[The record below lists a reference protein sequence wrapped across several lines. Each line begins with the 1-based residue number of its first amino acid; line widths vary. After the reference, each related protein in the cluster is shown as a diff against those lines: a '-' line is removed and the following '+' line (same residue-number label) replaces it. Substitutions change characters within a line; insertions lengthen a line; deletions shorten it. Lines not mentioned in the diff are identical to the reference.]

1 MAAGIEDEPALSG
14 MPHAGSAGGD
24 AIGDEPALSESP
36 EAVCDKTRRDVVV
49 REMWADETH
58 AIGVAHFLW
67 LCVASGAFAV
77 ICALAKGVL
86 GLGVLAVCV
95 GAPVIEE
102 MAKVVLPM
110 MWLEKAPWRFR
121 SAGTIVLACLASALV
136 FATIENLLYFHVYI
150 PEDKCDS
157 GIIWFRLIVCLYF
170 HVYIPED
177 KCDSG
182 IIWFRLIVCTSVHV
196 ICTITSAF
204 GLARAWREARDG
216 AKGFSSATA
225 MPYLVV
231 AMIVH
236 GIYNVVASLVSF
248 LR

>member
-14 MPHAGSAGGD
+14 TPQAGSAGGD

-36 EAVCDKTRRDVVV
+36 EAVCDKARRDVVV
-49 REMWADETH
+49 REMWANETH
-58 AIGVAHFLW
+58 AIGVAYFFW

-86 GLGVLAVCV
+86 GLGILAVCV

-150 PEDKCDS
+150 PED
-157 GIIWFRLIVCLYF
+157 R
-170 HVYIPED
+170 
-177 KCDSG
+177 CDSG

-196 ICTITSAF
+196 ICTMISAF
-204 GLARAWREARDG
+204 GLTCAWREARDG
-216 AKGFSSATA
+216 ACGFCSAAAT
-225 MPYLVV
+225 PYLVV
-231 AMIVH
+231 AMVMH
-236 GIYNVVASLVSF
+236 GVYNVFALFVF
-248 LR
+248 LWQ

>member
-1 MAAGIEDEPALSG
+1 MAAGIEDEPALWG
-14 MPHAGSAGGD
+14 TPHAGAAGED
-24 AIGDEPALSESP
+24 PIGDEPALSELP
-36 EAVCDKTRRDVVV
+36 EAVSDKSRRDVVV

-86 GLGVLAVCV
+86 GLGILAVCV

-121 SAGTIVLACLASALV
+121 SAWTIVLACLASALV

-150 PEDKCDS
+150 PEDKC
-157 GIIWFRLIVCLYF
+157 
-170 HVYIPED
+170 E
-177 KCDSG
+177 SG

-216 AKGFSSATA
+216 ACGFYSSAVT
-225 MPYLVV
+225 PYLVV
-231 AMIVH
+231 AMVMH
-236 GIYNVVASLVSF
+236 GVYNVFASLVF
-248 LR
+248 LWR

>member
-77 ICALAKGVL
+77 ICALTKGVL
-86 GLGVLAVCV
+86 GLGILAVCV

-121 SAGTIVLACLASALV
+121 SAGTIVLACMASALV

-157 GIIWFRLIVCLYF
+157 GIIWFRLIVC
-170 HVYIPED
+170 
-177 KCDSG
+177 
-182 IIWFRLIVCTSVHV
+182 TSVHV
-196 ICTITSAF
+196 ICTMTSAF
-204 GLARAWREARDG
+204 GLARAWRETRDG
-216 AKGFSSATA
+216 ARGFSSATA

>member
-1 MAAGIEDEPALSG
+1 M
-14 MPHAGSAGGD
+14 
-24 AIGDEPALSESP
+24 
-36 EAVCDKTRRDVVV
+36 
-49 REMWADETH
+49 
-58 AIGVAHFLW
+58 
-67 LCVASGAFAV
+67 
-77 ICALAKGVL
+77 L
-86 GLGVLAVCV
+86 GLGILAVCV

-157 GIIWFRLIVCLYF
+157 GIIWFRLIVC
-170 HVYIPED
+170 
-177 KCDSG
+177 
-182 IIWFRLIVCTSVHV
+182 TSVHV

-216 AKGFSSATA
+216 ACGFYSSAVT
-225 MPYLVV
+225 PYLVV
-231 AMIVH
+231 AMVMH
-236 GIYNVVASLVSF
+236 GVYNVFASLVF
-248 LR
+248 LWR

>member
-14 MPHAGSAGGD
+14 TPHAWSAGDD

-86 GLGVLAVCV
+86 GLGILAVCV
-95 GAPVIEE
+95 GAPVVEE
-102 MAKVVLPM
+102 MTKVVLPM

-121 SAGTIVLACLASALV
+121 SAGTIALACLASALV
-136 FATIENLLYFHVYI
+136 FATIENLLYFNVYI
-150 PEDKCDS
+150 PEEKYSD
-157 GIIWFRLIVCLYF
+157 
-170 HVYIPED
+170 
-177 KCDSG
+177 G
-182 IIWFRLIVCTSVHV
+182 IIWFRLIVCTSVHL
-196 ICTITSAF
+196 ICTMTSAF
-204 GLARAWREARDG
+204 GLVRAWRDARDG
-216 AKGFSSATA
+216 ACGFCSAAVT
-225 MPYLVV
+225 PYLVV
-231 AMIVH
+231 AMVMH
-236 GIYNVVASLVSF
+236 GVYNVFASLVF
-248 LR
+248 LWR

>member
-14 MPHAGSAGGD
+14 TPHAGSAGGD

-86 GLGVLAVCV
+86 GLGILAVCV

-157 GIIWFRLIVCLYF
+157 GIIWFRLIVC
-170 HVYIPED
+170 
-177 KCDSG
+177 
-182 IIWFRLIVCTSVHV
+182 TSVHV

-216 AKGFSSATA
+216 ACGFYSSAVT
-225 MPYLVV
+225 PYLVV
-231 AMIVH
+231 AMVMH
-236 GIYNVVASLVSF
+236 GVYNVFASLVF
-248 LR
+248 LWR